1 MNMQEILAKTEE
13 AQAIAEE
20 QVKIDVQKAYEEKT
34 SKIVDA
40 ISARAAFLIESEKF
54 TPKWMKKESAQL
66 DSDIHTFIR
75 EGNFYNLIDKGCGV
89 FFGKNNNQG
98 ALAIRDFGTY
108 VLSIENPTMDNARF
122 PKVLIINVMAPFRLK
137 KCLEPRLGINPI
149 LYEGINEVLFF
160 ERFGKMSFTFV
171 SKYQIPKDAEV
182 AVLGETMKMIG
193 NKELKVT
200 AVAYPVSGNKIL
212 VTRTDW
218 GNEKYVPKNL
228 DFEFR
233 LRYK

>member
-20 QVKIDVQKAYEEKT
+20 QVKIDAKKAYEEKT
-34 SKIVDA
+34 SRIIDA

-75 EGNFYNLIDKGCGV
+75 EGNYYNLIEKGCGV
-89 FFGKNNNQG
+89 FFGKNNYQD
-98 ALAIRDFGTY
+98 ALAIMDFGTY
-108 VLSIENPTMDNARF
+108 VLSIENPTMENARF
-122 PKVLIINVMAPFRLK
+122 PKALIINIMAPFRLK
-137 KCLEPRLGINPI
+137 KCLEPRLGITPI
-149 LYEGINEVLFF
+149 SYEGINEILFF
-160 ERFGKMSFTFV
+160 ERFGKMSFKFV
-171 SKYQIPKDAEV
+171 SRYEIPKDAEV
-182 AVLGETMKMIG
+182 TVLGDTTTMIG

-200 AVAYPVSGNKIL
+200 AVAYTVSGNKIL
-212 VTRTDW
+212 ITRTDW
-218 GNEKYVPKNL
+218 GNEKNVPKNL